1 MNTEITQA
9 TAIRINDAHNALL
22 TAVNDTKV
30 NAVKAMQLAVIIGN
44 EIAEIPRGTR
54 IRWMHDNCPNITQDQ
69 IASYL
74 GIAQTVKKRKHDAI
88 DHRALN
94 LLGIIESIEADPH
107 THTHTQTERN
117 KSFVV
122 WVSKT
127 KAFLSEMT
135 RQKPLDQWSTT
146 ERETIAGQIKPLA
159 EMYQQLIK

>member
-1 MNTEITQA
+1 MNTEITLA
-9 TAIRINDAHNALL
+9 TANRINDAHHELL
-22 TAVNDTKV
+22 QAVSDTKQTAVR
-30 NAVKAMQLAVIIGN
+30 AMQLAVIIGN

-54 IRWMHDNCPNITQDQ
+54 IRWMHDNCPNITQEQ

-94 LLGIIESIEADPH
+94 LLGIIESIETEA
-107 THTHTQTERN
+107 HTHTQSERN

-135 RQKPLDQWSTT
+135 RQKPLEQWTMT

>member
-1 MNTEITQA
+1 MNTEITLA
-9 TAIRINDAHNALL
+9 TANRINDAHNELL
-22 TAVNDTKV
+22 TAVNDTKA

-74 GIAQTVKKRKHDAI
+74 GIASTVKKRKHDAI

-94 LLGIIESIEADPH
+94 LLGIIESIEGDPH
-107 THTHTQTERN
+107 THTKTERN

>member
-1 MNTEITQA
+1 MNTEITLA
-9 TAIRINDAHNALL
+9 TANRINDAHNELL
-22 TAVNDTKV
+22 TAVSDTKA

-54 IRWMHDNCPNITQDQ
+54 IRWMQDNCPNITQEQ

-74 GIAQTVKKRKHDAI
+74 GIASTVKKRKHDAI

-94 LLGIIESIEADPH
+94 LLGIIESVEGDP
-107 THTHTQTERN
+107 HTHTQTERN

-135 RQKPLDQWSTT
+135 RQKPLDQWSVT

>member
-1 MNTEITQA
+1 MNTEITLA
-9 TAIRINDAHNALL
+9 TANRINDAHNELL
-22 TAVNDTKV
+22 TAVSDTKA

-54 IRWMHDNCPNITQDQ
+54 IRWMHDNCPNITQEQ

-74 GIAQTVKKRKHDAI
+74 GIASTVKKRKHDAI

-94 LLGIIESIEADPH
+94 LLGIIESVEGDP
-107 THTHTQTERN
+107 HTHTQTERN